1 MFNVAKSLK
10 RLWAMWFMLIF
21 GSFLIALFPLF
32 WLLLSNES
40 LHLYANK
47 LRRLWAYWIVTFTG
61 VDYKTELEGVL
72 DKKQQYIFCANHSSV
87 LDIPFFAILWNDH
100 FKFMAKIEFSKIPFF
115 GYFFKTIDIPVDRD
129 SKISAFKAYKKAIEA
144 IDEGYSIVIFPE
156 GTSERNPPELIEFK
170 NGPFKIAID
179 KQIPIVP
186 VTFLDNWHLFH
197 WHGDF
202 TGNPGTSR
210 VIVHSPIETT
220 ALSEKDVERLKQET
234 FNIINN
240 TLIKEYG
247 SKQAVGR

>member
-1 MFNVAKSLK
+1 MITTKLTNNVRHKNIS
-10 RLWAMWFMLIF
+10 IF
-21 GSFLIALFPLF
+21 
-32 WLLLSNES
+32 
-40 LHLYANK
+40 
-47 LRRLWAYWIVTFTG
+47 
-61 VDYKTELEGVL
+61 
-72 DKKQQYIFCANHSSV
+72 
-87 LDIPFFAILWNDH
+87 
-100 FKFMAKIEFSKIPFF
+100 
-115 GYFFKTIDIPVDRD
+115 
-129 SKISAFKAYKKAIEA
+129 
-144 IDEGYSIVIFPE
+144 IFPE

-210 VIVHSPIETT
+210 VILHTPIETKG
-220 ALSEKDVERLKQET
+220 LSETDVERIKNET
-234 FNIINN
+234 FNTINN

>member
-1 MFNVAKSLK
+1 MYLLTKMLK
-10 RLWAMWFMLIF
+10 RIWAIWFMIIF
-21 GSFLIALFPLF
+21 GSFLIVLFPLF
-32 WLLLSNES
+32 WLLLSNRAF
-40 LHLYANK
+40 HPMANK

-61 VDYKTELEGVL
+61 VDYKTEIETVL
-72 DKKQQYIFCANHSSV
+72 DKNQQYIFCANHASI
-87 LDIPFFAILWNDH
+87 LDIPYFAIIWNDY
-100 FKFMAKIEFSKIPFF
+100 FKFMAKIEFSKIIFF
-115 GYFFKTIDIPVDRD
+115 GHFFKTIDIPVDRN
-129 SKISAFKAYKKAIEA
+129 SKISSFKAYKKAIED
-144 IDEGYSIVIFPE
+144 IEKGYSIIIFPE

-210 VIVHSPIETT
+210 VILHAPIETKG
-220 ALSEKDVERLKQET
+220 LSETDVERIKNET
-234 FNIINN
+234 FNTINN